1 MDFLRPADNNIG
13 KLGGDINPDR
23 FSVAVFQ
30 YLIPQAS
37 LYIAD
42 NDGRKLVHLL
52 NNLVIAQLRV
62 YRGADQIL
70 VRPLAHLQRQTG
82 SGTAAVNQK
91 HLPGGK
97 YMEIYPV
104 RPAGPQNHQADLSY
118 GHDDHRDGP

>member
-1 MDFLRPADNNIG
+1 MDFLRPADDNIG
-13 KLGGDINPDR
+13 KLRGDINPNR

-70 VRPLAHLQRQTG
+70 VRPLAHL
-82 SGTAAVNQK
+82 
-91 HLPGGK
+91 P
-97 YMEIYPV
+97 
-104 RPAGPQNHQADLSY
+104 
-118 GHDDHRDGP
+118 